1 MDQEKLRITLQI
13 GETIAVEFKRCSN
26 RIENDVYQSVCS
38 FLNRFGGDIYL
49 GVEDDGTVCGVPENA
64 AGDMVKNFIK
74 IISNPNMFI
83 PTIYLSPEI
92 IKYEGKT
99 IIHIHIPVS
108 AEVHSFKKEI
118 YDRVDDADVKVTATA
133 QLAMMYIRKQNRF
146 TEKQIYPYISLEDF
160 RLDLLPR
167 IRKMATN
174 NIEGVHSWESMSDE
188 ELLRSAGLYGKD
200 RATGESGYNLA
211 AVMLLGKDDL
221 IMDI

>member
-74 IISNPNMFI
+74 IISNPNMFT

-92 IKYEGKT
+92 IKYEEKT
-99 IIHIHIPVS
+99 IIHIHIPIS
-108 AEVHSFKKEI
+108 AEVHSF
-118 YDRVDDADVKVTATA
+118 
-133 QLAMMYIRKQNRF
+133 
-146 TEKQIYPYISLEDF
+146 
-160 RLDLLPR
+160 
-167 IRKMATN
+167 
-174 NIEGVHSWESMSDE
+174 
-188 ELLRSAGLYGKD
+188 
-200 RATGESGYNLA
+200 
-211 AVMLLGKDDL
+211 
-221 IMDI
+221 